1 MIRVV
6 LIALAFLALTLVL
19 LPFQLIGLAFD
30 LRLQRTIP
38 HLYHRVLCALIGVRI
53 REVGMRST
61 ASPALILSNHASWLD
76 ICVISALAPV
86 VFVAKSEV
94 AGWPVFGWLAKLQRT
109 IFINRQARHQTGAAT
124 REIAGRLLGGDA
136 VVLFAEGTSS
146 DGIRVLPFRSSLVGA
161 VHHALGNSTH
171 HTSITVQPMSLA
183 YVGFGGV
190 PMGRGLRE
198 RVAWYGDADLIPH
211 LLARA
216 VVRRRR
222 RHGEL
227 GRGQGLRHERGSQ
240 GDHARGGKIGPAHDR
255 GGTACCAAGTDGIG
269 AGPRTA
275 ASGTGLTCVDAMV
288 HRVLRLCGV
297 RVTMRSPSRAPPDRT
312 NPCKFAISAA
322 PACAFPP
329 SASAATISASAPIS
343 KPRAR

>member
-1 MIRVV
+1 MIRVI

-19 LPFQLIGLAFD
+19 LPLQLIGIAFD

-38 HLYHRVLCALIGVRI
+38 HLYHRILCALIGVRI
-53 REVGMRST
+53 REVGARST
-61 ASPALILSNHASWLD
+61 ASPALILSNHVSWLD

-94 AGWPVFGWLAKLQRT
+94 AGWPVFGWLARLQRT

-171 HTSITVQPMSLA
+171 HTQITVQPMSLA

-198 RVAWYGDADLIPH
+198 RVAWYGDADLMPH
-211 LLARA
+211 LLHVLSSGAVDVTVSWGEAVAYEMSADRKAIARDA
-216 VVRRRR
+216 EKSVRRM
-222 RHGEL
+222 
-227 GRGQGLRHERGSQ
+227 
-240 GDHARGGKIGPAHDR
+240 
-255 GGTACCAAGTDGIG
+255 
-269 AGPRTA
+269 TA
-275 ASGTGLTCVDAMV
+275 AA
-288 HRVLRLCGV
+288 LRG
-297 RVTMRSPSRAPPDRT
+297 APPAQAT
-312 NPCKFAISAA
+312 PA
-322 PACAFPP
+322 PALETLSELA
-329 SASAATISASAPIS
+329 
-343 KPRAR
+343 

>member
-1 MIRVV
+1 MIRVI

-19 LPFQLIGLAFD
+19 LPFQLIGIAFD

-38 HLYHRVLCALIGVRI
+38 HLYHRILCALIGVRI
-53 REVGMRST
+53 REVGARST
-61 ASPALILSNHASWLD
+61 ASPALILSNHVSWLD
-76 ICVISALAPV
+76 ICVVSALAPV

-94 AGWPVFGWLAKLQRT
+94 AGWPVFGWLARLQRT

-171 HTSITVQPMSLA
+171 HTQITVQPMSLA

-198 RVAWYGDADLIPH
+198 RVAWYGDADLMPH
-211 LLARA
+211 LLHVLSSGAVDVTVSWGEAVAYEMSADRKAIARDA
-216 VVRRRR
+216 EKSVRRM
-222 RHGEL
+222 
-227 GRGQGLRHERGSQ
+227 
-240 GDHARGGKIGPAHDR
+240 
-255 GGTACCAAGTDGIG
+255 
-269 AGPRTA
+269 TA
-275 ASGTGLTCVDAMV
+275 AA
-288 HRVLRLCGV
+288 LRG
-297 RVTMRSPSRAPPDRT
+297 APPAQAM
-312 NPCKFAISAA
+312 PA
-322 PACAFPP
+322 PALEPLPELA
-329 SASAATISASAPIS
+329 
-343 KPRAR
+343 